1 MKEKLNQIGKL
12 IQKNEKKV
20 CDYLENNFL
29 DHEFFSANWTLTLMA
44 NSMSNQNL
52 MLFWD
57 FLIIFGWKFFNY
69 FIITI
74 LQFYENVI
82 ISCSQDELP
91 FLMKNLLNS
100 KQFDLDF
107 KSIINE
113 TFYNMENRDL
123 H

>member
-1 MKEKLNQIGKL
+1 MI
-12 IQKNEKKV
+12 
-20 CDYLENNFL
+20 
-29 DHEFFSANWTLTLMA
+29 
-44 NSMSNQNL
+44 
-52 MLFWD
+52 FWD
-57 FLIIFGWKFFNY
+57 FMIIFGWKFFNY
-69 FIITI
+69 FVITV
-74 LQFYENVI
+74 LNFYEKVI
-82 ISCSQDELP
+82 ISSSQDELP